1 MHRRRVMVIHNE
13 KIVADMA
20 KVSLE
25 QEGYTVAAFL
35 NAEHAL
41 QRLRAERFDV
51 LITDHAEGMKL
62 LPTVKSSCP
71 ATKIITI
78 ASSASLDTGLDAVRP
93 DIHDTFKMPVRLK
106 DLKASIKRAFQMPLE
121 AREQPQAAELEAL
134 AVS

>member
-1 MHRRRVMVIHNE
+1 MHRRQVMVIHNE
-13 KIVADMA
+13 KIVVDMA

-25 QEGYTVAAFL
+25 QEGYRVVALL
-35 NAEHAL
+35 NAEHAA

-62 LPTVKSSCP
+62 LRTVRNSCP

-78 ASSASLDTGLDAVRP
+78 SSSASLDTGLDAVML

-106 DLKASIKRAFQMPLE
+106 DLKASIKRAFQVPLE
-121 AREQPQAAELEAL
+121 VREQPRAADLEAV